1 MQTTIFDLSSLKKYS
16 AVSFGIT
23 CFILNACQPPMTSM
37 TRNVSIETKGQTNQI
52 QINQANQN
60 LTVNYENLMGYKWSL
75 ISAENN
81 KGEPIAEFNNLSDKQ
96 KKQIRL
102 TFQKRDE
109 AQALYGDKPHF
120 MLYSI
125 GCNTMGKGFK
135 LQGNTLATDTAGGGT
150 TMGCDKVERKMEHKM
165 SELLGEDSQ
174 LSISSSP
181 QVTLTFITQNNNK
194 LVWAGEATARTKYG
208 VEPTLFRLQV
218 APQMVGCEND
228 SSKSCLLVREVHYEE
243 YTGKQIIDSQWHMI
257 ISSIEGYQHE
267 NALSTI
273 VVERYRPTSEKVI
286 HDVWVATESVDY
298 MIKSNTQI
306 PK

>member
-1 MQTTIFDLSSLKKYS
+1 MQTLIFDLSSLKKYS
-16 AVSFGIT
+16 AVSFGVA

-37 TRNVSIETKGQTNQI
+37 TGNVSIETKGQTNQV

-60 LTVNYENLMGYKWSL
+60 LTVNYENLMSYKWSL

-109 AQALYGDKPHF
+109 AQALYGDKPHS

-150 TMGCDKVERKMEHKM
+150 TIGCSKVERKMEHKM

-181 QVTLTFITQNNNK
+181 QVTLYQTQK
-194 LVWAGEATARTKYG
+194 
-208 VEPTLFRLQV
+208 
-218 APQMVGCEND
+218 
-228 SSKSCLLVREVHYEE
+228 
-243 YTGKQIIDSQWHMI
+243 I
-257 ISSIEGYQHE
+257 
-267 NALSTI
+267 
-273 VVERYRPTSEKVI
+273 
-286 HDVWVATESVDY
+286 
-298 MIKSNTQI
+298 
-306 PK
+306 